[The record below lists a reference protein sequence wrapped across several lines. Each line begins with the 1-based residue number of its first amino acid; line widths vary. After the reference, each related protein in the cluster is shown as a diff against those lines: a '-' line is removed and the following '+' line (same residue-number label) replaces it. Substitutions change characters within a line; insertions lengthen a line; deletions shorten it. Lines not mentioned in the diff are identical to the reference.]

1 MQDFV
6 GRHGLTFPNLRDD
19 SGNIFVRFGVF
30 GQPAW
35 AFVDADGN
43 LETVFGAL
51 SEDDLTAR
59 LAALAA

>member
-19 SGNIFVRFGVF
+19 TGDIFTRFGVF

-35 AFVDADGN
+35 AFVDADGTVD
-43 LETVFGAL
+43 TVFGAL
-51 SEDDLTAR
+51 SEDELTTR
-59 LAALAA
+59 LAALSA